1 MHGLT
6 LTLLGGFRAQQAD
19 RAVTLSKKAQG
30 LIAYLALT
38 PGHSESRARLA
49 GLLWGDR
56 GEEQARN
63 SLRQALF
70 EIRRALGPSG
80 ERALIVEHE
89 QVALDPAG
97 LAVDALEVERLA
109 GADTL
114 EALEAAGA
122 RLGGDLLA
130 GLAVKDPAFELWL
143 DGQRERL
150 RELSLRV
157 LHALLVRQAGA
168 GQTERAIETALRIL
182 ALDALQEAAHRAL
195 MRLYA
200 SQGRGAIALRRYQA
214 CVDALWREL
223 RVEPEP
229 ETKQLYREILLQRST
244 QSLPPARAAHPA
256 APSGEASVHP
266 PLIGRDAELARVRAE
281 LARGAEGHA
290 RVVAILGEAGLGKTR
305 LVEEVVAHAQRDGL
319 RLVLGR
325 AHESE
330 RILPFG
336 LWAGA
341 LRGSHALSDTD
352 TLKGLGAAW
361 RQELARLFP
370 EIGGRLGPARAGI
383 DDHLRIFQAVGELLT
398 ALGRKGPLAIVLE
411 DVHWADETSLRLT
424 AFLARR
430 LVGTAVTFLMTARVE
445 ELDPVPFTRSIFTE
459 LGRDPGLT
467 EVRLLPLRRTETLEL
482 VRALAGRVAAAA
494 DPSLEERIWRASDG
508 NPLVVVET
516 LRALHERGLASADG
530 TLPLPDGVRRILRER
545 LDRLDGRAR
554 ELVGI
559 AAVIGR
565 EFELGVLRE
574 AAGLDTRELADA
586 MEELVRRRLLHQVGE
601 HFDFTHDRV
610 RDVAYEEIGE
620 PRRRMLHAAVAAA
633 IEREHAQD
641 LDAHRAALAGH
652 HRRALAWDK
661 AVEHLLATASQAAER
676 GAYRDA
682 VALFDSTREALS
694 HLPPTSAVMARVVDL
709 LLETRDL
716 LITLGEIPRTAEHLA
731 EAERL
736 ARQAGDERRL
746 AHVLHRVAHNHWLL
760 GDQAR
765 TIEISEQV
773 RALGER
779 LGDATQMG
787 VALLKLGQA
796 HNALG
801 DHARA
806 IEHFERGLRADPV
819 TDTNPSRSLGVPSVI
834 TRTWLALSLAE
845 VGRFDE
851 AVDHGERGRREA
863 DAAGQLYTIFYA
875 IYQLGRIHL
884 GRGAPAHAV
893 PLLERSASLAEA
905 WHIGLMRGA
914 CADHLARAY
923 VLAGRLPEARALLHP
938 GALPP
943 RSYVSARKV
952 SRGECFL
959 ALDRVDDART
969 EAQQAVELARRF
981 GERSHEAKA
990 LCLLAA
996 VRAHQGQAGE
1006 AAALY
1011 REARSHAEALG
1022 LRPLVAQCQLGL
1034 GRLAEATGD
1043 AEAARTELTRAA
1055 TTFREL
1061 GMPYWLAQVETALP
1075 R

>member
-1 MHGLT
+1 MHRLT
-6 LTLLGGFRAQQAD
+6 LTLLGGFRAQQDD
-19 RAVTLSKKAQG
+19 RAMALSKKAQG
-30 LIAYLALT
+30 LVAYLALA

-80 ERALIVEHE
+80 ERVLIVEHE
-89 QVALDPAG
+89 QVALDPLG
-97 LAVDALEVERLA
+97 LVVDALEVERLA
-109 GADTL
+109 GSDTL
-114 EALEAAGA
+114 EGLEAAGA

-157 LHALLVRQAGA
+157 LHALLARQAGG

-182 ALDALQEAAHRAL
+182 ALDPLQEVAHRAL

-200 SQGRGAIALRRYQA
+200 SQGRGAVALRRYQA

-229 ETKQLYREILLQRST
+229 ETKQLYREILAQRST
-244 QSLPPARAAHPA
+244 QSPPSAHAARPA
-256 APSGEASVHP
+256 APSSEVSVHP
-266 PLIGRDAELARVRAE
+266 PLIGRDAELATVRAE
-281 LARGAEGHA
+281 LARGAEGRA

-305 LVEEVVAHAQRDGL
+305 LVEEVTAHAQRDGL
-319 RLVLGR
+319 RLVQGR

-336 LWAGA
+336 LWVGA
-341 LRGSHALSDTD
+341 LRDSQALSDAE
-352 TLKGLGAAW
+352 TLKGLGVAW

-370 EIGGRLGPARAGI
+370 EIGARPGPARAGI

-430 LVGTAVTFLMTARVE
+430 LAGTPVTFVVTARVE

-467 EVRLLPLRRTETLEL
+467 EVRLLPLPRTETLQL
-482 VRALAGRVAAAA
+482 VRALAGRV
-494 DPSLEERIWRASDG
+494 DPSLDERIWRASDG

-516 LRALHERGLASADG
+516 LRTLHERGPASADG
-530 TLPLPDGVRRILRER
+530 ALPLPDGVRRILRER

-574 AAGLDTRELADA
+574 AAGLDARELADA

-633 IEREHAQD
+633 IEREHALD

-682 VALFDSTREALS
+682 VALFDSAREALG
-694 HLPPTSAVMARVVDL
+694 HLPPNSGVMARVVDL

-736 ARQAGDERRL
+736 ARQAGDEHRL

-765 TIEISEQV
+765 TIEVSEQV
-773 RALGER
+773 LAIGER
-779 LGDATQMG
+779 LGDATQTG

-819 TDTNPSRSLGVPSVI
+819 TDHNPSRSLGVPSVI

-851 AVDHGERGRREA
+851 AVDHGERARRDA

-884 GRGAPAHAV
+884 GRGAPALAV
-893 PLLERSASLAEA
+893 PLLEQSASLADA

-943 RSYVSARKV
+943 RSYVSARQV

-959 ALDRVDDART
+959 ALDRADDALS
-969 EAQQAVELARRF
+969 EAQQAIELARRF

-990 LCLLAA
+990 LGLLAA
-996 VRAHQGQAGE
+996 VRAQQGKAGE

-1011 REARSHAEALG
+1011 RETRSHAEALG
-1022 LRPLVAQCQLGL
+1022 LRPLVAQCRLGL
-1034 GRLAEATGD
+1034 GRLAEAAGD
-1043 AEAARTELTRAA
+1043 AEVARTELARAA

-1061 GMPYWLAQVETALP
+1061 AMPYWLAQVETASP